1 MKPNSFSEA
10 TFIFILIC
18 CLFASESFA
27 TSLNDVLNIY
37 ALNSPKAK
45 MIRIKYKND
54 ILEYENYKKSFL
66 PSISLGLTP
75 LGFNRNF
82 NLMQNPVTGEYSYVH
97 DYSNSSST
105 NITVSQKI
113 GITGGYLSLSSSLGY
128 LREFSIK
135 RNSFSSS
142 PIYISYN
149 QPLLGGYRLY
159 KQNKALTRLRHEY
172 SIKEFC
178 NSMSSEQNRLLSMY
192 LDAYSTKLQSEMNRQ
207 NILTGDTLLRFAKL
221 KLDNGVITKYEYN
234 RIELQQLQAE
244 EEAERQEHSYREKV
258 INLCTELGIESLDI
272 ESPQENDLPPL
283 LDEKNVLSLV
293 HRNSPRYMNSEI
305 QRKQAEYNRM
315 QTMNSLKFN
324 GDVSLSYGM
333 NQYGE
338 SLKAVYS
345 HPEQRQSISI
355 TLKFPVFQWGINNN
369 KRKMA
374 ENEYRSAIINIEQS
388 EREFDNS
395 IKNQVEEYHS
405 AYKSFLLA
413 KKAFALYRE
422 QYSMTVKKFSMGK
435 NSLYDVTAD
444 YKSLQS
450 SIMSY
455 SSSMQKLYTAYYT
468 LRHLTLYD
476 FAMNLDLE
484 NLYTKQWTV
493 KVKK

>member
-1 MKPNSFSEA
+1 MNKKIASALMLCFC
-10 TFIFILIC
+10 FIDGYT
-18 CLFASESFA
+18 AS
-27 TSLNDVLNIY
+27 LKDIINIY
-37 ALNSPKAK
+37 TPNSPKAK
-45 MIRIKYKND
+45 MIRIKYQND

-75 LGFNRNF
+75 LSFNRNF
-82 NLMQNPVTGEYSYVH
+82 NLMQDPVTGEYSYVH

-113 GITGGYLSLSSSLGY
+113 GATGGYLSLSSSLGY

-142 PIYISYN
+142 PVYISYS

-159 KQNKALTRLRHEY
+159 KQNKALTHLRHEY

-178 NSMSSEQNRLLSMY
+178 NSMSSEQNRILALY
-192 LDAYSTKLQSEMNRQ
+192 LDAYSSKLQSEMNRQ

-221 KLDNGVITKYEYN
+221 KLDNGMITKYEYN

-244 EEAERQEHSYREKV
+244 EEAERQEHYYREKV
-258 INLCTELGIESLDI
+258 MSLCTELGVENLDV
-272 ESPQENDLPPL
+272 ESPQEEDLPPL
-283 LDEKNVLSLV
+283 VDEKNVLSLV
-293 HRNSPRYMNSEI
+293 HRNNPRYMNSEI
-305 QRKQAEYNRM
+305 LRKQAEYNRM

-355 TLKFPVFQWGINNN
+355 TLKFPVFQWGINGN

-374 ENEYRSAIINIEQS
+374 ENEYKSSIIDIKRT

-413 KKAFALYRE
+413 KKAFALYKE

-435 NSLYDVTAD
+435 ISVYDVTSD

-450 SIMSY
+450 SMMSY
-455 SSSMQKLYTAYYT
+455 SSGMQKLYAAYYA

-476 FAMNLDLE
+476 FAMNMDLE
-484 NLYTKQWTV
+484 NLYLQSDGQ
-493 KVKK
+493 